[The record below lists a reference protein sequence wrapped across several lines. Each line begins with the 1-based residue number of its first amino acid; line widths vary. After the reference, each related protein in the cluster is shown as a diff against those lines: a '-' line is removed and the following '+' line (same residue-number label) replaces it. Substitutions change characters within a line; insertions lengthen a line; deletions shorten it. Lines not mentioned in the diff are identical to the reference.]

1 MSHHIGKW
9 FFPRQILRSVAR
21 GGMRAVLGV
30 TLLTAAATASAQQP
44 TTDYNN
50 WEITPFY
57 GYMAG
62 GEFEDPATNTDRDVD
77 EDNNIG
83 IIFNAAVD
91 QWRHYE
97 LIYTKQGTQVGGGM
111 PMDLDIEY
119 LQIGGT
125 VSSPDAERV
134 IPYFGITVGAARFS
148 PDQSGLDDETKLA
161 FSIGGGFKVPITEH
175 IGVRFDA
182 RAFVALLDTDG
193 NIFCVSDNGAGAC
206 AIRTKS
212 DTFLQYSAGL
222 GLIVA
227 F

>member
-1 MSHHIGKW
+1 MG
-9 FFPRQILRSVAR
+9 LVGLA
-21 GGMRAVLGV
+21 L
-30 TLLTAAATASAQQP
+30 AAAAAPASAQEL
-44 TTDYNN
+44 DYYEY
-50 WEITPFY
+50 EITPFY

-62 GEFEDPATNTDRDVD
+62 GEFESPMTNTDRDV
-77 EDNNIG
+77 EESNNFG
-83 IIFNAAVD
+83 VIFNAAVD

-97 LIYTKQGTQVGGGM
+97 LLYSTQSTEIGGTL
-111 PMDLDIEY
+111 PIDLDVQY

-125 VSSPDAERV
+125 VSNPDAERV

-148 PDQSGLDDETKLA
+148 PDQSGLDDETKFA
-161 FSIGGGFKVPITEH
+161 FTVGTGVKIPVTDH

-182 RAFVALLDTDG
+182 RAFVSLLDTDG
-193 NIFCVSDNGAGAC
+193 NIFCVSDNGVGTC

-212 DTFLQYSAGL
+212 DTFVQFHAAL